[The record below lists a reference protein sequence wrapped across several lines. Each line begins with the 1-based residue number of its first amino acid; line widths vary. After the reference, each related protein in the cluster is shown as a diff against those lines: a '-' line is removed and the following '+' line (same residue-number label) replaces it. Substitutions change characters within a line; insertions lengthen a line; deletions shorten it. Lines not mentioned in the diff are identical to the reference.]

1 VGSISEKPVSPDTR
15 LSIKK
20 CAKSASKVLG
30 IEPRSST
37 PSIIASSIDEFVSEW
52 QKGNRPGDSVLSLDD
67 APLIIGSLWG
77 EALVSRFKWDWA
89 MIMFHDH
96 NNAIA
101 PAVVSPDRSLAIYPL
116 HYLHGCFTDPA
127 AEVAIL
133 QAYNLLKAGS
143 AGDAKP
149 GEYLNLMD
157 GGGRGNEGRELTTDE
172 HR

>member
-1 VGSISEKPVSPDTR
+1 MADISEKPVSPDTR

-37 PSIIASSIDEFVSEW
+37 PSIIASTVDEFVVAW
-52 QKGNRPGDSVLSLDD
+52 QKGNRPADSVLTLDD

-77 EALVSRFKWDWA
+77 EAIVSRFKWDWA
-89 MIMFHDH
+89 MLTFHDH
-96 NNAIA
+96 NNFLA
-101 PAVVSPDRSLAIYPL
+101 PAVVAPDRSLAIYPL
-116 HYLHGCFTDPA
+116 HYLQGCFTDA
-127 AEVAIL
+127 TVEVTIL

-149 GEYLNLMD
+149 GEYFDLMD
-157 GGGRGNEGRELTTDE
+157 GVGKKLSANAREA
-172 HR
+172 